1 MKKYAIFLLVL
12 FATQIFAYSTD
23 NKGKVKKLV
32 MAAKEEKATFGGG
45 CFWCTEAIYEK
56 VKGVTSAVSGYA
68 GGSVKNPGYKEVC
81 SGLTGHAEVI
91 QISFDPS
98 VISYQELLEIFFK
111 THDPTTLN
119 KQGADVGTQYRS
131 VIFYHTKK
139 QKKIAEGII
148 VELDQEGIWNDP
160 IVTEITAIS
169 EFYPAEDYHQ
179 EYFENNSTQGYCRMV
194 IQPKVEKFT
203 KIFQDKLK

>member
-1 MKKYAIFLLVL
+1 MKKYIIFLLTL
-12 FATQIFAYSTD
+12 FVVQASVYSTD
-23 NKGKVKKLV
+23 NKGEAKLLAMTV
-32 MAAKEEKATFGGG
+32 KEEKATFGSG

-56 VKGVTSAVSGYA
+56 VKGVTAAISGYA

-81 SGLTGHAEVI
+81 SGLTGHAEVV
-91 QISFDPS
+91 QISYDPN
-98 VISYQELLEIFFK
+98 VISYVELLEIFFK

-119 KQGADVGTQYRS
+119 RQGADVGTQYRS
-131 VIFYHTKK
+131 VIFYHSEE
-139 QKKIAEGII
+139 QKRIAEDII
-148 VELDQEGIWNDP
+148 IELDQKGIWNDP
-160 IVTEITAIS
+160 IVTEIS
-169 EFYPAEDYHQ
+169 SSPEFYAAEDYHQ